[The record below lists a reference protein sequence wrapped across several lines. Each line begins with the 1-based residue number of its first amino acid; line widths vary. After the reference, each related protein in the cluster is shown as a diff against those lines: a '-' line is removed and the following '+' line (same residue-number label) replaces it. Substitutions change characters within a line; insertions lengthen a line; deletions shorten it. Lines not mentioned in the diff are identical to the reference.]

1 MQLVALAFLQVLP
14 VDDLGSRPLEERLDL
29 FAEDLRLF
37 VDELLD
43 PESDGGKLRLWTHP
57 VGRRARHPRLYL
69 LAQAG
74 DPDLEELVERLV
86 EDGEELRPLEHRT
99 RFLLCKDEHAL
110 AVVER

>member
-1 MQLVALAFLQVLP
+1 ALGEGFALVAEDWARFCDALRSRGGEGGELP
-14 VDDLGSRPLEERLDL
+14 
-29 FAEDLRLF
+29 
-37 VDELLD
+37 
-43 PESDGGKLRLWTHP
+43 LWTHP

-99 RFLLCKDEHAL
+99 RFLMCECKHAL
-110 AVVER
+110 VVVERRELTVEEA